1 MAHPISDD
9 AADDAPVTGTPIS
22 VSVGVGVGVAVAVVG
37 SGNCSPQDEQLA
49 EEVGRKLAEAG
60 ALVVTGG
67 LGGVMAAAC
76 RGARAG
82 GGTTVGILPGERRSE
97 ANRWVS
103 LAVPT
108 GLGEGRNLVVVRA
121 ADALVAVGGEYGTL
135 SEIAFA
141 LKLGRPVVGL
151 ATWELRRHGTVG
163 PDPGVHL
170 ARDAAAA
177 AAMAVSL
184 AQRTASSSGGPRPD
198 DRVP

>member
-1 MAHPISDD
+1 MTQRAPDDARDDAPDD
-9 AADDAPVTGTPIS
+9 AAVTGTAI
-22 VSVGVGVGVAVAVVG
+22 AVAVIG
-37 SGNCSPQDEQLA
+37 SRNCSSRDEQLA
-49 EEVGRKLAEAG
+49 EEVGRRLAEAG
-60 ALVVTGG
+60 AMVVTGG

-103 LAVPT
+103 VAVPT

-151 ATWELRRHGTVG
+151 ATWELHRHGGVG

-170 ARDAAAA
+170 ASDAAAA
-177 AAMAVSL
+177 TAMAVGL
-184 AQRTASSSGGPRPD
+184 ARRTASHLGGSCPD
-198 DRVP
+198 DQAS

>member
-1 MAHPISDD
+1 MTLPAPGTHGDV
-9 AADDAPVTGTPIS
+9 PVTGAVI
-22 VSVGVGVGVAVAVVG
+22 GVAVVG
-37 SGNCSPQDEQLA
+37 SGNCSLGDEQLA
-49 EEVGRKLAEAG
+49 EEVGRRLAEAG

-76 RGARAG
+76 RGARVA
-82 GGTTVGILPGERRSE
+82 GGTTVGILPGERRSD

-103 LAVPT
+103 VAVPT

-121 ADALVAVGGEYGTL
+121 ADVLVAVGGEYGTL

-151 ATWELRRHGTVG
+151 ATWELRRHGTAG

-184 AQRTASSSGGPRPD
+184 AKSAACHPGRPCPD
-198 DRVP
+198 DRAP